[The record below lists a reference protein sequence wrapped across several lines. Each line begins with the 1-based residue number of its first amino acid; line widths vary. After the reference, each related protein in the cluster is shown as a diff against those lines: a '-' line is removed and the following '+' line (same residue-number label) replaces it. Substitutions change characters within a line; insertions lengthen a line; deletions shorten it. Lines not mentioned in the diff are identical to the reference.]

1 MRVVTMF
8 ACLLLLLAGSPADVA
23 AQGASSPAGSAGAAS
38 GRLRITVLD
47 PSGAVIPGALVKVTG
62 AEERTVSVT
71 RADLPTNEQGVVM
84 VDGLV
89 PGRYDVDAAFPGFQ
103 SAAATGLRVRAR
115 QTASHQLTLAL
126 ERIDES
132 VAVGRDPATNA
143 SDPNNGR
150 FDTVLGKDQID
161 ALPDDPDEMQK
172 VLEEMAGPG
181 ATIRVDGFRGGK
193 LPPKAQIRSI
203 RFSRDPFAAEHHG
216 GGMIHVDIVTQPG
229 MGPLSGGLDVTFRDD
244 ALNARNA
251 YQTVKGD
258 ERTQRYGL
266 NLSGTIK
273 PQTTSFSLSANG
285 ASAFDAAN
293 VFATTLEGRVTG
305 VARQGNDSMSFNG
318 RVDHALN
325 ASHTLRANVMLNEN
339 EATSGVGDV
348 NLFERGLTTR
358 NQNAT
363 LRLSDSG
370 SWGKSLF
377 NETRLQLTRGAM
389 EITPAFEAVTVD
401 VLDSFVGGGA
411 QRRGGRD
418 TTSLELASNLDF
430 AKGKHSMR
438 AGFLLESG
446 WYRSD
451 VENNYLGRFTFASLD
466 DYAAGVPMTYTRRA
480 GDPLVEYSQ
489 WQLGLFAQ
497 NDWRAA
503 QNLTV
508 SFGVRQEM
516 QANLADRLNVSPR
529 FGLTWSPF
537 KSGRTTLRGSL
548 GVFHDWLDSTV
559 YEQTLQVD
567 GIRQQD
573 IVVRNPGYPDYLSG
587 GAGQVV
593 LPASRY
599 VFADDLDMPMSVRA
613 SAGIQQQLIPNVNA
627 NVLYAFSRGYNRF
640 RGRNINA
647 PDPSLG
653 GARPDP
659 SFGNITQ
666 VESTGGERRHMVH
679 AGLSYMVPARRTF
692 MFLNYTLNH
701 VENDSAGAFSL
712 PADSYN
718 LDAEWGPAAMQP
730 RHSLNANINTV
741 FLKRFTLGLNGF
753 ARAGAP
759 YNITTGR
766 DDNGDTVF
774 NDRPAGVS
782 RNSARGKMTYDIG
795 GRLSYSIGF
804 GRRAGEGGGG
814 GMPQRI
820 VMVGRGGGGMMMGG
834 AGAGNQDK
842 RYRFDLFVAAQNLLN
857 TVNPRGYSGVM
868 TSPRFG
874 EPSGAAAA
882 RRIDLGVRFGF

>member
-1 MRVVTMF
+1 MRVVTTF
-8 ACLLLLLAGSPADVA
+8 VVFCLLLAGAPVDAA
-23 AQGASSPAGSAGAAS
+23 AQAASSPAGGAS
-38 GRLRITVLD
+38 GRMRVTVMD
-47 PSGAVIPGALVKVTG
+47 PSGAVIPGALVKITG
-62 AEERTVSVT
+62 AEERTSTVT
-71 RADLPTNEQGVVM
+71 RADLPTDQQGVV
-84 VDGLV
+84 VIDGLI
-89 PGRYDVDAAFPGFQ
+89 PGRYDIDAAFPGFQ
-103 SAAATGLRVRAR
+103 SAASTGIRVRAG
-115 QTASHQLTLAL
+115 QTVSRELTLAL
-126 ERIDES
+126 ERVDES

-143 SDPNNGR
+143 SDPNSGR
-150 FDTVLGKDQID
+150 FDTVLGKEQID

-229 MGPLSGGLDVTFRDD
+229 MGPLSGGADFTFRDD
-244 ALNARNA
+244 AQNARNA
-251 YQTVKGD
+251 FQSVKGD
-258 ERTQRYGL
+258 ERTQRYGI

-273 PQTTSFSLSANG
+273 PQTTSFSMSANG

-293 VFATTLEGRVTG
+293 VFATTLDGQVTG
-305 VARQGNDSMSFNG
+305 VARQGNDNMSFNG
-318 RVDHALN
+318 RLDHALN

-339 EATSGVGDV
+339 EMTSGVGDI
-348 NLFERGLTTR
+348 NLFERGATTR
-358 NQNAT
+358 SQNAT
-363 LRLSDSG
+363 LRLADSG

-377 NETRLQLTRGAM
+377 NETRLQLTRGTM
-389 EITPAFEAVTVD
+389 EITPAFDVVTID

-418 TTSLELASNLDF
+418 TTSMELASNFDF

-466 DYAAGVPMTYTRRA
+466 DYAAGRPTTYTQRT

-489 WQLGLFAQ
+489 WQLGFFVQ
-497 NDWRAA
+497 DDWRAA

-516 QANLADRLNVSPR
+516 QANLDDALNLSPR
-529 FGLTWSPF
+529 MGLTWSPF
-537 KSGRTTLRGSL
+537 KSGKTTIRGSV
-548 GVFHDWLDSTV
+548 GVFHDWLESTV

-567 GIRQQD
+567 GLRQQD
-573 IVVRNPGYPDYLSG
+573 IVVRNPGYPDYQAG
-587 GAGQVV
+587 GAQQMV
-593 LPASRY
+593 LPSSRY
-599 VFADDLDMPMSVRA
+599 QFADNLEMPHSVRV
-613 SAGIQQQLIPNVNA
+613 SAGIQQQVIPNVNA

-659 SFGNITQ
+659 LFGNITQ

-679 AGLSYMVPARRTF
+679 AGLSFMVPARRTF

-701 VENDSAGAFSL
+701 AENDSAGAFSL

-718 LDAEWGPAAMQP
+718 LDAEWGPAAMQS
-730 RHSLNANINTV
+730 RHSVNANVNTV
-741 FLKRFTLGLNGF
+741 FLKRLTVGLNAF
-753 ARAGAP
+753 ARSGVP
-759 YNITTGR
+759 YNVTTGR

-795 GRLSYSIGF
+795 GRLSYSLGF
-804 GRRAGEGGGG
+804 GKRAGEGGGG
-814 GMPQRI
+814 MPGQRI
-820 VMVGRGGGGMMMGG
+820 MVMGGPGGGGMMMGG
-834 AGAGNQDK
+834 GGAGNDDK
-842 RYRFDLFVAAQNLLN
+842 RYRFDLFVSAQNLLN
-857 TVNPRGYSGVM
+857 TVNPTGYAGAM
-868 TSPRFG
+868 TSTRFG
-874 EPSGAAAA
+874 EPTGAAAA
-882 RRIDLGVRFGF
+882 RRLDLGVRFGF